1 MFKFRDREI
10 AQKIIKRL
18 REMQLDITLMHVCG
32 GHQDTFI
39 RHGID
44 SLMETVGV
52 DIRQG
57 PGCPVCVTPQREIEE
72 VMVLAEKGRTI
83 TVFGDMMRV
92 PGEELTLFDQQ
103 ARGADVRMVYS
114 IDDAVRIAGE
124 NPELEV
130 VFMAIGFE
138 TTAPSTA
145 AVIATDDELPSNFSI
160 LCTHR
165 IVPPALRGI
174 VEMGEVRLNGLIEP
188 GHVCTISGSE
198 PYEFLSRDYGIPQVI
213 AGFEPLDL
221 MMAVYRLAVQH
232 ERGEAKLE
240 NNYGRAVRREGNP
253 RAVQLMSDVFETC
266 DVSWRGFGIIP
277 QSGLRIREKYTHF
290 DARIRHREDLAELEG
305 REFRDPPG
313 CRCGEVLRGV
323 IHSHEC
329 PLFGKVCTPEN
340 PVGPCMVTSEG
351 SCYIMLKYGKNR

>member
-1 MFKFRDREI
+1 MFKFRNRDMAERI
-10 AQKIIKRL
+10 VARL
-18 REMQLDITLMHVCG
+18 REMELNITLMHVCG

-44 SLMETVGV
+44 TLLEGVGV

-72 VMVLAEKGRTI
+72 IMTLAGKGKTI

-92 PGEELTLFDQQ
+92 PGQEYTLFDMQS
-103 ARGADVRMVYS
+103 RGADVRMVYS
-114 IDDAVRIAGE
+114 IDDAVRIARRNTG
-124 NPELEV
+124 LEV

-145 AVIATDDELPSNFSI
+145 AVLVTGNELPSNFSI

-165 IVPPALRGI
+165 VVPPALKGI
-174 VEMGEVRLNGLIEP
+174 VEMGEVRLHGLIEP
-188 GHVCTISGSE
+188 GHVCTITGSK
-198 PYEFLSRDYGIPQVI
+198 PYEFLSTDYNIPQVI

-221 MMAVYRLAVQH
+221 MMAVYRLALQIKS
-232 ERGEAKLE
+232 GEARLE
-240 NNYGRAVRREGNP
+240 NNYGRVVKREGNIKAI
-253 RAVQLMSDVFETC
+253 RLMEEAFDIC
-266 DVSWRGFGIIP
+266 DVAWRGFGVIP
-277 QSGLRIREKYTHF
+277 GSGLRIRKRLEGK
-290 DARIRHREDLAELEG
+290 DARVRFRDDLSELEG
-305 REFRDPPG
+305 REFREPPG

-329 PLFGKVCTPEN
+329 PLFGSVCTPEN
-340 PVGPCMVTSEG
+340 PVGPCMVTAEG
-351 SCYIMLKYGKNR
+351 SCHITLKYGNR